1 MLELI
6 KKYRRRLLFGL
17 VIFAVLIF
25 YSLNL
30 KNKEHAN
37 FIERGALRLM
47 APLQVGVTELD
58 RAVGHIW
65 ADYVDLLNVRKENKR
80 LLESLKALNARLQED
95 REALP
100 ANERLKKLLDLKNT
114 LQAPLVAAAV
124 IGEDSSPWFKTIL
137 IDRGERDG
145 LREGMPVLVG
155 EGVVGQLVKVAPETS
170 RVILLTDHASA
181 IAGVI
186 QRSRARGVA
195 RGKGNDRCSL
205 EFTLREE
212 EVKVGDLLVTSGMG
226 GIFPKGLPIG
236 EITMVKKG
244 EYGIF
249 QTIEVRPAV
258 NINRLEEVLVLI
270 QQKPGL

>member
-1 MLELI
+1 
-6 KKYRRRLLFGL
+6 
-17 VIFAVLIF
+17 
-25 YSLNL
+25 
-30 KNKEHAN
+30 
-37 FIERGALRLM
+37 
-47 APLQVGVTELD
+47 
-58 RAVGHIW
+58 
-65 ADYVDLLNVRKENKR
+65 
-80 LLESLKALNARLQED
+80 
-95 REALP
+95 
-100 ANERLKKLLDLKNT
+100 
-114 LQAPLVAAAV
+114 
-124 IGEDSSPWFKTIL
+124 
-137 IDRGERDG
+137 
-145 LREGMPVLVG
+145 
-155 EGVVGQLVKVAPETS
+155 
-170 RVILLTDHASA
+170 
-181 IAGVI
+181 
-186 QRSRARGVA
+186 VA